1 MARVR
6 SRIGK
11 AAQFGMIA
19 CVLALVAGSELL
31 LGQGI
36 VPKQPKPLP
45 APVPDKTILI
55 LVRSRELNEQIIIGT
70 LKSGL
75 EQTNSQIDGEPRVV
89 RIPTGIYEHYERA
102 IGEAL
107 PDALDAGGGDTMI
120 SPLPTREQLWEFR
133 LKSPMQILKSI
144 KVTYEGDRTIEYKPS
159 PLKPGSN
166 DVPELVLTTPGR
178 YSLRLD
184 PEGLP
189 KSYEAIV
196 LEPGK
201 QEAKLKGDWPRVDN
215 FFFVSLRNFRG
226 DRQAFFNAI
235 KTEGLVA
242 NPFKEIDPT
251 RQIEFVFANFDTDA
265 TTIGDKLDGN
275 KLTLGVNA
283 SNKRVGRIWMLFP
296 LTEQQAKAELKRLR
310 DLKLDERGIIEEIR
324 KKALTA
330 REEINLQPGMEPKW
344 IELTPAGS
352 GFNRTMTVTNLA
364 ELQKTY
370 PQVWR
375 LFVQEFAAAPA
386 AIAVREPAT
395 NKLTF
400 IVADEFQRWG
410 MIVDTQRKFNEQPKT
425 PKKRDEKRDGTSGN

>member
-1 MARVR
+1 MARIR
-6 SRIGK
+6 SRISPATQLGV
-11 AAQFGMIA
+11 IA
-19 CVLALVAGSELL
+19 CLLMLVSGELL
-31 LGQGI
+31 LSQP
-36 VPKQPKPLP
+36 VQPKPVKPGLP
-45 APVPDKTILI
+45 PTKPLPDKTILI
-55 LVRSRELNEQIIIGT
+55 LVRSRELNEQIIVGT

-75 EQTNSQIDGEPRVV
+75 EQTYCSIDGEPRVV
-89 RIPTGIYEHYERA
+89 RIPPGVYEHYERA
-102 IGEAL
+102 LGEAL
-107 PDALDAGGGDTMI
+107 PDAFDAGTDSLI

-133 LKSPMQILKSI
+133 LKSPKQILKSI
-144 KVTYEGDRTIEYKPS
+144 KVTYEGDRTVEYTPA

-166 DVPELVLTTPGR
+166 DVPDLVLATPGR

-184 PEGLP
+184 PEGVP
-189 KSYEAIV
+189 KSYEATV
-196 LEPGK
+196 LEPGNK
-201 QEAKLKGDWPRVDN
+201 AEIKLKGTWPRADN

-296 LTEQQAKAELKRLR
+296 LTEDQAKKELKRLR
-310 DLKLDERGIIEEIR
+310 DLKLDERGIIEEVR
-324 KKALTA
+324 KNALTA
-330 REEINLQPGMEPKW
+330 RDEITLQPGTEPKW

-352 GFNRTMTVTNLA
+352 GFARTMTVENLPD
-364 ELQKTY
+364 LQKTY
-370 PQVWR
+370 PRVWR
-375 LFVQEFAAAPA
+375 LFVQEFASAPA

-400 IVADEFQRWG
+400 VVADEFQRWG
-410 MIVDTQRKFNEQPKT
+410 SIVDTQRKLNEL
-425 PKKRDEKRDGTSGN
+425 PKKGQN